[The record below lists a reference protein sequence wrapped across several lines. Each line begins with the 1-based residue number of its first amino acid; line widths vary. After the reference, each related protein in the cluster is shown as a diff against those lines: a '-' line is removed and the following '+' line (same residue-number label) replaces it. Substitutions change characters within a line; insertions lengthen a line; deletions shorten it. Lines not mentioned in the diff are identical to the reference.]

1 MQRLAYTNGEIL
13 PLGEATV
20 SVQDRGF
27 LFGDGVYDVVRIADG
42 RYFRL
47 HRHLERLRDNAE
59 ALEFGDIPTAS
70 RLQQIAETLC
80 NRADVVDGML
90 YMQLTRGSGPRQS
103 NFPENASPSL
113 VAYVDELR
121 RGADSLREEGASIV
135 LVPEMRW
142 ERCDIKSVNLLPKV
156 LMNERAQR
164 FDSYEAVFVSEQS
177 EVWEGTSTNIFTVEE
192 GTLRTPDHPHRILP
206 GITRRE
212 IVDIAADEGIPVEM
226 ATVLIDDLYQ
236 ADEVFLTG
244 TLTEVLGVT
253 DIDGDP
259 VADGHVGPMTR
270 RLQELLQQRMQ
281 DTTASSR

>member
-1 MQRLAYTNGEIL
+1 MERLAYVNGEIL
-13 PLGEATV
+13 PLSQATV

-42 RYFRL
+42 EYFRL
-47 HRHLERLRDNAE
+47 SRHLERLRANAQAIE
-59 ALEFGDIPTAS
+59 LGGIPPLT

-90 YMQLTRGSGPRQS
+90 YFQLTRGSGPRQS
-103 NFPENASPSL
+103 NYPETEAPSV
-113 VAYVDELR
+113 VAYVDQLR
-121 RGADSLREEGASIV
+121 REVESLRDDGASII

-156 LMNERAQR
+156 LMSEQASRN
-164 FDSYEAVFVSEQS
+164 DCYEAVFVSEQS
-177 EVWEGTSTNIFTVEE
+177 EVWEGTSTNIFLVED
-192 GTLRTPDHPHRILP
+192 GTLRTPDDPNRILP

-212 IVDIAADEGIPVEM
+212 IVEIAAGEGIPVEM
-226 ATVLIDDLYQ
+226 STVLIEDLFE

-244 TLTEVLGVT
+244 TLTQVLGVV

-259 VADGHVGPMTR
+259 VGDGDVGPMTR
-270 RLQELLQQRMQ
+270 RLHDELRDRMY
-281 DTTASSR
+281 D